1 MSNPKSL
8 ADIIRS
14 IKVGKSKRI
23 EGHTPNVIR
32 VTAARILG
40 AGNYSVTSN
49 PRHQVEGATVHN
61 LSYNSTGE
69 QA

>member
-23 EGHTPNVIR
+23 EGHTPNVVR
-32 VTAARILG
+32 VTASRVLG
-40 AGNYSVTSN
+40 TGNYSVTTQASD
-49 PRHQVEGATVHN
+49 VVTVHN